1 MMNGK
6 MRGNAL
12 VSKYTKSAQYK
23 VCQLRLEGCL
33 PGTETVVAAHLN
45 GGGMGSK
52 QSDIH
57 IMYACMNCHDIY
69 DGRKSVSPPYLR
81 EWLDNE
87 ALRARSEERRVGKEC
102 RSRWSAYHQK

>member
-1 MMNGK
+1 MGK
-6 MRGNAL
+6 NSLA
-12 VSKYTKSAQYK
+12 SKYTKSAQYK

-33 PGTETVVAAHLN
+33 PGTETVVAAHLS
-45 GGGMGSK
+45 GGGMGTK

-87 ALRARSEERRVGKEC
+87 ALRAVISTQKIMIKEGVI
-102 RSRWSAYHQK
+102 KL

>member
-1 MMNGK
+1 MGK
-6 MRGNAL
+6 NSLAD
-12 VSKYTKSAQYK
+12 KYTKSAQYK

-45 GGGMGSK
+45 GGGMGTK
-52 QSDIH
+52 QSSIH

-87 ALRARSEERRVGKEC
+87 ALRAVICTQKIMIKEGVI
-102 RSRWSAYHQK
+102 KL

>member
-1 MMNGK
+1 MGK
-6 MRGNAL
+6 NLLA
-12 VSKYTKSAQYK
+12 SKYTKSAQYK

-45 GGGMGSK
+45 GGGMGTK

-57 IMYACMNCHDIY
+57 IMYTCANCHDIY

-87 ALRARSEERRVGKEC
+87 ALRAVICTQKIMIKEGVL
-102 RSRWSAYHQK
+102 KL